1 MRRPRRRFLI
11 PAVDG
16 QAGHGDGG
24 GFGSVGGNY
33 SMELAGCRETDRV
46 AVADFTIGGVEGCI
60 VVP

>member
-1 MRRPRRRFLI
+1 LI